1 MACSGDCTIRV
12 YDIDISGLTI
22 SVNPVSG
29 CISTGWTVVQM
40 YVEALVRAAVEL
52 AHPPFPEGVI
62 GPPCPPA
69 VPPPAVPSPCVCI
82 PLNREPVWTVWSE
95 YNLTPPLKFGLP
107 GSSTTQCVYTVGGSY
122 YLAWTDLPAKCGDQP
137 SADTWKRPKKI
148 NPAKEQEEGL
158 Q

>member
-1 MACSGDCTIRV
+1 
-12 YDIDISGLTI
+12 
-22 SVNPVSG
+22 
-29 CISTGWTVVQM
+29 
-40 YVEALVRAAVEL
+40 
-52 AHPPFPEGVI
+52 
-62 GPPCPPA
+62 
-69 VPPPAVPSPCVCI
+69 
-82 PLNREPVWTVWSE
+82 VWTVWSE

-137 SADTWKRPKKI
+137 SADTWKRPKKKI